1 MSGRVIV
8 FGSINMDLV
17 AGVEK
22 ISRPGETVAGLSFA
36 TFPGGK
42 GGNQALAAHLSGGR
56 VVLLGKVGDDPLGHE
71 LLDFYRAR
79 GLPVDRI
86 ALSAAQPTGTALIQV
101 EKASG
106 ENSIVVVPGAN
117 GDFVPGDMDG
127 VELAPGDVVLS
138 QFEVPLECIAR
149 LFARARAVGALS
161 ILNPAPAKP
170 AAPGLLRNVDVLVV
184 NEPELAF
191 FSGTQVTETSVEE
204 AIAAAA
210 RGLAVSGEQAVVV
223 TLGPRGALAVRGT
236 ETIRVPGRAVPAVDT
251 TGAGDCFVGTLAGAL
266 ARGLALD
273 AALARANAAASLG
286 VQKPGAGPSMPSA
299 EEIEALVREPE
310 G

>member
-42 GGNQALAAHLSGGR
+42 GGNQALAAHLSGAR

-117 GDFVPGDMDG
+117 GDFAPGDMDG

-149 LFARARAVGALS
+149 LFARARAAGALA

-170 AAPGLLRNVDVLVV
+170 AEPGLLRNVDVLVV

-191 FSGTQVTETSVEE
+191 FSGTEVTEASADKQTVPRRGVTVRRQGILAPLIDVDDEQIV
-204 AIAAAA
+204 IAHE
-210 RGLAVSGEQAVVV
+210 RHQ
-223 TLGPRGALAVRGT
+223 
-236 ETIRVPGRAVPAVDT
+236 
-251 TGAGDCFVGTLAGAL
+251 
-266 ARGLALD
+266 
-273 AALARANAAASLG
+273 
-286 VQKPGAGPSMPSA
+286 
-299 EEIEALVREPE
+299 
-310 G
+310 